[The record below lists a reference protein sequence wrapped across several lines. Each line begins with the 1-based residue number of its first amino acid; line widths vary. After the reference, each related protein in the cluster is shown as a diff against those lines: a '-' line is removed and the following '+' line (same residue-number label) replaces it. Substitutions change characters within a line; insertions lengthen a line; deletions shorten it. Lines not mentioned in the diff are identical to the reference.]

1 MVGVVTCTGVSDWF
15 EVNVS
20 IFVVGCGIKNVTLV
34 ITKFEGELTTYKCA
48 TLELFREV
56 ETCRCRLKVFNRISE
71 SLVLWIGYR

>member
-34 ITKFEGELTTYKCA
+34 ITKFESELTTYKCA

-56 ETCRCRLKVFNRISE
+56 ETCRCWLKVFNRIGE
-71 SLVLWIGYR
+71 GLVLWIGYG